1 MPKGVYERKS
11 KITKQQI
18 KDFVKFCFREDI
30 AKELERVKTP
40 HLLAVQLYEQ
50 ETGIKVN
57 SQTAKR
63 QNGKWIMINGEIYEQ

>member
-1 MPKGVYERKS
+1 MPRGVYERNG
-11 KITKQQI
+11 KITKEQI

-50 ETGIKVN
+50 QTGIKVN
-57 SQTAKR
+57 PQTAKR
-63 QNGKWIMINGEIYEQ
+63 QNGKWIMVNGEIYEQ